1 MVENGI
7 DGMCV
12 IVGDVCLLA
21 GLFTIMYVC
30 YYLVR
35 FVVFHLCPNKM
46 LYSGKRESESIIS
59 HKLIR

>member
-35 FVVFHLCPNKM
+35 FVVFHLCPLSQQNALLRK
-46 LYSGKRESESIIS
+46 KR
-59 HKLIR
+59 K